1 MRTKQDEVMS
11 MDKDQ
16 FVQLV
21 LEAEPTLFHVSFSI
35 LHHEQDCADA
45 VQEAV
50 VKAYEQRGTLK
61 SPAYFK
67 TWLVRIVMNE
77 CYQIRRKQKKRVPME
92 EKFLADD
99 QKLSRYVREDYLDLY
114 RAIAALKEQ
123 DKICILLF
131 YMEDFTIRQ
140 IAGVLEIPEGTVKS
154 RLNRAKRQLR
164 GMLG

>member
-1 MRTKQDEVMS
+1 
-11 MDKDQ
+11 MDKNQ

-50 VKAYEQRGTLK
+50 VKAYEQRDTLK
-61 SPAYFK
+61 NPAYFK

-77 CYQIRRKQKKRVPME
+77 CYQILRKRKRNVPLE
-92 EKFLADD
+92 EEFLENDR
-99 QKLSRYVREDYLDLY
+99 KLGRYVREDYLDLY
-114 RAIAALKEQ
+114 RAIAGLKEK

-131 YMEDFTIRQ
+131 YMEDFTIAQ
-140 IAGVLEIPEGTVKS
+140 IAKILEIPEGTVKS
-154 RLNRAKRQLR
+154 RLNRAKKQLK
-164 GMLG
+164 GMLGQEVAG